1 MKTSEMIAMLE
12 RNPNLKFKRP
22 RWGPYNSI
30 GIKDGVLQMIQ
41 QNGDIW
47 TYTPICNP
55 NTDRYEEACH
65 QIAAGGDDWQ
75 LVRTPVTWQEAIQA
89 VLDKKKVTCE
99 CENCGGTRDKC
110 TYNSNDTVCV
120 YGIKSGTWYIG
131 DHDHE

>member
-12 RNPNLKFKRP
+12 KNPNLRFKAQNWTDASVVTFLDKRL
-22 RWGPYNSI
+22 SI
-30 GIKDGVLQMIQ
+30 IDSWNGNRLLDETVL
-41 QNGDIW
+41 DCFRLH
-47 TYTPICNP
+47 Y
-55 NTDRYEEACH
+55 
-65 QIAAGGDDWQ
+65 DWQ

-110 TYNSNDTVCV
+110 TYNSSDTVCV